1 MLFCGNI
8 IEWSGTVVDTIPIF
22 DNADV
27 SLVKIVVPA
36 PANWTHERH
45 FGMSFD
51 EQQEVIYNTL
61 VAFQEPD

>member
-8 IEWSGTVVDTIPIF
+8 IEWSGNVVDTIAIF
-22 DNADV
+22 DDADV
-27 SLVKIVVPA
+27 SLVKIVAPA
-36 PANWTHERH
+36 PADWARERH

-61 VAFQEPD
+61 VAFQDPD